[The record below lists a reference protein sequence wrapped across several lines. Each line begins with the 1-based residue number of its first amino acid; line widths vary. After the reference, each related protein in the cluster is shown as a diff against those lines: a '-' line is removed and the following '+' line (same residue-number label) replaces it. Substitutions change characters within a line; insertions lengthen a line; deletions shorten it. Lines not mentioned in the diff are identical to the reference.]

1 MSQQFAF
8 RVVVRIFM
16 IRCPLSVPCLRA
28 AVSQLTAGADRTGI
42 CGTNSGGP
50 LVRPRHRPPC
60 HYLPLH
66 SDASGHQ
73 THDNKHIDRDHQ
85 VCRHSTSSW
94 TQEPGMQSAWPWVRS
109 QQKASKAVLRKISL
123 WLVRGEEERR
133 MFVVSRLESI
143 DCMCGLYLSRSGYE
157 LLQKNKKNLQT
168 FGFGIFWHHLE
179 KRENGKMSSCSA
191 LTTTCPKW
199 QLRPFLV
206 KFIVCS
212 YMHMCTLHQCSALH
226 LVVELRETF
235 SCFDI
240 YMHLIKRQRLFSHV
254 ESGVIGFIRLWHRA
268 CC

>member
-157 LLQKNKKNLQT
+157 LLQKKKKESANLWVWDLLT
-168 FGFGIFWHHLE
+168 SPWE
-179 KRENGKMSSCSA
+179 EREWENE
-191 LTTTCPKW
+191 LL
-199 QLRPFLV
+199 LR
-206 KFIVCS
+206 S
-212 YMHMCTLHQCSALH
+212 YNNLS
-226 LVVELRETF
+226 
-235 SCFDI
+235 
-240 YMHLIKRQRLFSHV
+240 
-254 ESGVIGFIRLWHRA
+254 
-268 CC
+268 